1 MALELPTT
9 NGAWQY
15 GRVQYAKRS
24 KKKIKKFRQIDSDC
38 AKFIYIFKFRT

>member
-15 GRVQYAKRS
+15 SRVQYAKTS
-24 KKKIKKFRQIDSDC
+24 QKIVNSDKLILIVQNLYFQIQS
-38 AKFIYIFKFRT
+38 RG